1 MGRDREMAKRVEAM
15 EKELK
20 KGRKRKYFITIA

>member
-1 MGRDREMAKRVEAM
+1 MGRDQEMAERVEAM